1 VNVANSTPANPY
13 AIPAGNP
20 FAGATPGNDEIWAY
34 GVRNPFRNSF
44 DRVTGDFWIGD
55 VGQDTREEIDF
66 EAAPGVAGR
75 NYGWRAR
82 EGFADN
88 PGVGDAA
95 ASNAQD
101 PIFDYANP
109 PTASAA
115 ITGGYVYRGSDIP
128 DLVGTYFFA
137 DYEMSKTFSLKY
149 NGSAVTDFMDRTTE
163 LFNPFGANNIAS
175 FGEDYRGELYMLDLN
190 GGEMFKI
197 VPEPSALSSLL
208 LITILFR
215 RRLRPLAA
223 SRTRD
228 TMHR

>member
-175 FGEDYRGELYMLDLN
+175 VGEDYRGELYMLDLN